1 MSARFRFGL
10 LLATFALAAG
20 AWPSGQVGS
29 IAPGPPGAQQ
39 PPATGTGFIAGQVV
53 DAATGRPVADATVTL
68 LRLSVVVGAGRGI
81 VGPSTV
87 VTDPSGRY
95 FFSGLPAGSYA
106 LRGERTGYV
115 PPRTLA
121 SGVEIGDGER
131 VVDRRI
137 RLVRSASITGM
148 LRDTAGDPVV
158 GTEVIAFR
166 RAVVNG
172 RASLQSVVRGV
183 KSDDRGMYR
192 IPGLAPG
199 DYLLC
204 ACLRDP
210 IPFDPLLLT
219 TLASQPLNLMSVA
232 ARALTVGADVV
243 SLDDTLRMYAPT
255 FHPNSST
262 VARAA
267 RVTVTPGEEKTG
279 ADITAELVRL
289 TRVSG
294 RVVGAESPVIASSI
308 RLVPAADADAGLELT
323 QIQPMLVQAD
333 GRFDF
338 ASVPPGQYRLIVT
351 HRETGARGGGPTGLA
366 LGFTGGRAASPPP
379 APVAVAGPGVTPP
392 PVLWANEAISVGDAG
407 VRDLVVALAPTP
419 VIAGRLEL
427 VGSAPAPTEQ
437 MFGRTTVLMQPVGG
451 QPAFSPPVGP
461 VSADRTFR
469 VTGAMPGRYAVQ
481 SGNLPGYPTLKSV
494 TLAGT
499 DITDLPLEVAGKN
512 LADLVLTYVD
522 APLASIAIS
531 VAAPAGQRPDDEA
544 ILIFPTD
551 KKYWGEPAA
560 ARRRFRAASLSS
572 KGTTTASDLPAGDYF
587 VVMVAGLDAFDW
599 QESARLEV
607 LARSA
612 QRVTVSDGEKRSI
625 EVRR

>member
-10 LLATFALAAG
+10 LLVTLGLAAG

-29 IAPGPPGAQQ
+29 IAPGPGAQQ
-39 PPATGTGFIAGQVV
+39 SPANGFIAGQVV
-53 DAATGRPVADATVTL
+53 DATTGRPIPEATVTL
-68 LRLSVVVGAGRGI
+68 LRLSVVVGAGRGV

-95 FFSGLPAGSYA
+95 FFSGLPAGSYS
-106 LRGERTGYV
+106 LRAERPGYTL
-115 PPRTLA
+115 PRTIA
-121 SGVEIGDGER
+121 SGVDLGDSER
-131 VVDRRI
+131 VIDTRV
-137 RLVRSASITGM
+137 RLVRTASITGM
-148 LRDTAGDPVV
+148 LRDTVGDPVV

-166 RAVVNG
+166 HAVVNG
-172 RASLQSVVRGV
+172 RPSLQSVVRGV
-183 KSDDRGMYR
+183 KSDDRGAYR

-210 IPFDPLLLT
+210 IPFDQLLLT
-219 TLASQPLNLMSVA
+219 TIASQPLNLMSVA

-243 SLDDTLRMYAPT
+243 SLDDTLRMYPPT
-255 FHPNSST
+255 FHPNSPT
-262 VARAA
+262 IARAA
-267 RVTVTPGEEKTG
+267 RVRVTAGEDKTG
-279 ADITAELVRL
+279 VDITAELVRL

-294 RVVGAESPVIASSI
+294 RVVGAQSPVIASSI

-351 HRETGARGGGPTGLA
+351 HRETGATGGGPTGLA
-366 LGFTGGRAASPPP
+366 LNFTGGRGASPQP
-379 APVAVAGPGVTPP
+379 AVAGRGAVAPIPIGGPGVTPP
-392 PVLWANEAISVGDAG
+392 PVMWANETISVGEGG

-419 VIAGRLEL
+419 VVAGRLEF

-437 MFGRTTVLMQPVGG
+437 MFSRTTVLLQPVGG
-451 QPAFSPPVGP
+451 QATFSPPVGP

-522 APLASIAIS
+522 TPLASLAVVRSGRQRDS
-531 VAAPAGQRPDDEA
+531 VR
-544 ILIFPTD
+544 TV
-551 KKYWGEPAA
+551 
-560 ARRRFRAASLSS
+560 RRF
-572 KGTTTASDLPAGDYF
+572 
-587 VVMVAGLDAFDW
+587 
-599 QESARLEV
+599 
-607 LARSA
+607 
-612 QRVTVSDGEKRSI
+612 
-625 EVRR
+625 